1 MLLLFLYST
10 FDYAKYDDD
19 GYYFMLGRTDDVIN
33 VSGHRIGTREIE
45 EVIQNYKNV
54 VETTVVGVFDET
66 KGQVPVAFIVPKEN
80 QLFNDHNKKNEETSK
95 IKELINRQ
103 LGPFARPN
111 KVYFVSLLPKTRS
124 GKLLRRAIQAVL
136 ENKDAGDLTT
146 LEDPSALEEI
156 KRIIHE

>member
-1 MLLLFLYST
+1 M
-10 FDYAKYDDD
+10 
-19 GYYFMLGRTDDVIN
+19 
-33 VSGHRIGTREIE
+33 
-45 EVIQNYKNV
+45 
-54 VETTVVGVFDET
+54 FDET

-80 QLFNDHNKKNEETSK
+80 QIFNDHNKKIEETSK